1 MDHAETNKQSINFTP
16 FIYETDCLVSS
27 TLQKPIL
34 RVARHGHV
42 KRSEL
47 ANYHP
52 QLLLLISHRPR
63 GFHLIIIF
71 IYSRLDLLLLLILTV
86 KKDNRNFNLLGA
98 VQFYFMA
105 QLKLFPRFRCEWK
118 LQFSSLIKSTASL
131 GEIVILL
138 CVYLFLPPHF
148 LLLTTVAVICH

>member
-1 MDHAETNKQSINFTP
+1 MPKQTNNQSILHHFP

-105 QLKLFPRFRCEWK
+105 QLKLFPRFRCE
-118 LQFSSLIKSTASL
+118 
-131 GEIVILL
+131 
-138 CVYLFLPPHF
+138 
-148 LLLTTVAVICH
+148 